1 MLPMDRPHLDTVVIL
16 KAFDG
21 NDRFRGSGTGFL
33 CRARHYHHR
42 PRELLFLVTSAHVVG
57 RNRQRIDVLFQP
69 SEGDEPVIY
78 SVTARSGAGP
88 STWFANRTSDLAALL
103 LDPARLPENEIHGR
117 SFDVEADTLSIR
129 ELRKCEIVEGTEGL
143 LVGFVRP
150 LQNDRRDYPAVRS
163 VALAEIPKRGRS
175 RTPLLVEGTAFPGDS
190 GSPVIVKPERGVG
203 RHPDTAT
210 DGKLLGI
217 AHGIGT
223 SESMKVSDDAAGR
236 LQIEETATLIHLVP
250 VDALRTLLHTA
261 VGYTILAE
269 TFGPKVRRVRGWLRG
284 RGRAD

>member
-16 KAFDG
+16 EAFDG
-21 NDRFRGSGTGFL
+21 DDRFYGSGTGFL
-33 CRARHYHHR
+33 CRARHYHDR

-88 STWFANRTSDLAALL
+88 STWFANRTRDLAALL

-117 SFDVEADTLSIR
+117 SFDVETDTLSIP

-150 LQNDRRDYPAVRS
+150 WQNDRWEYPAVRS

-175 RTPLLVEGTAFPGDS
+175 GTPLLVEGTAFPGDS

-261 VGYTILAE
+261 VGNTILAE
-269 TFGPKVRRVRGWLRG
+269 TFGPKVRKVQGWLRG
-284 RGRAD
+284 RGRED